1 LKAQGWGLRQ
11 GIRREGEDPEL
22 RRWVAGLG
30 DAGEGQERRAAAR
43 ARLRLGKRKGR
54 VCSTWALF
62 VLWTWDGWRV
72 DVSDRFEMGDPQAA
86 IDSLEMNRRGLFGTW
101 DFGNRNQFD
110 SS

>member
-1 LKAQGWGLRQ
+1 MPVSGGACEASS
-11 GIRREGEDPEL
+11 REEKGESVL
-22 RRWVAGLG
+22 S
-30 DAGEGQERRAAAR
+30 ERERE
-43 ARLRLGKRKGR
+43 
-54 VCSTWALF
+54 TWALF